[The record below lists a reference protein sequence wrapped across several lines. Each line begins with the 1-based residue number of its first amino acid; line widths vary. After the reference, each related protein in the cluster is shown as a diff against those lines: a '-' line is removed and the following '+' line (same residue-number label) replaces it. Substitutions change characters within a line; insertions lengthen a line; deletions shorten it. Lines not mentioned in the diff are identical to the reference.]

1 MLLQVGFYTIVEQA
15 VWWHSLWLSR
25 VHQSI
30 LTSCLFKCVLKWT
43 SHGLTFIFMRELLD
57 RHYLK
62 NNQGTCKSSYFEW
75 NSYLIC
81 SQKYHSTISLIYEL
95 FYISFSHA
103 IIKRIFK
110 FVPIVPSYLIVHTVQ
125 TFWPSIF
132 HKQGS
137 FFM

>member
-1 MLLQVGFYTIVEQA
+1 MKQ
-15 VWWHSLWLSR
+15 LSDM
-25 VHQSI
+25 QSEVAFNYAI
-30 LTSCLFKCVLKWT
+30 HEIPKWFLK
-43 SHGLTFIFMRELLD
+43 FM
-57 RHYLK
+57 
-62 NNQGTCKSSYFEW
+62 NF
-75 NSYLIC
+75 
-81 SQKYHSTISLIYEL
+81 

-110 FVPIVPSYLIVHTVQ
+110 FAPIVPSYLIVHTVQ